1 MVAFS
6 VLIPV
11 FNSEDYLREC
21 IDSVLKQT
29 YTNFEIILVDD
40 GSADKSG
47 DICEE
52 YSALDRR
59 IKVIRQRNQG
69 PTIARIAAFQRAS
82 GRYVIY
88 MDSDDLWDEQLL
100 EKVQRTIESYNC
112 DIVSFR
118 WKYIDHEGKYLD
130 EFSSRYPEENILY
143 DIRVLM
149 IKFLTED
156 VENSLWKRTVR
167 RDCIDP
173 FQITSLSAIKDIY
186 LGEDMVQSF
195 IMIKDCKN
203 MIYLDQPLY
212 NYRVNP
218 KGLTHDMTAKPI
230 IGVATARQYLWDI
243 LNQSKFNQPEYKR
256 MLEKSFWE
264 HYLTDLVNIA
274 ALYNVKI
281 LKETAI
287 EIRNQNIYIV
297 TKNKVRGYDLSIKR
311 RILYYLEQSE
321 RWRCFWIIARIY
333 KRLIS

>member
-100 EKVQRTIESYNC
+100 EKVQRTIESY
-112 DIVSFR
+112 
-118 WKYIDHEGKYLD
+118 
-130 EFSSRYPEENILY
+130 
-143 DIRVLM
+143 
-149 IKFLTED
+149 
-156 VENSLWKRTVR
+156 
-167 RDCIDP
+167 
-173 FQITSLSAIKDIY
+173 
-186 LGEDMVQSF
+186 
-195 IMIKDCKN
+195 KN
-203 MIYLDQPLY
+203 F
-212 NYRVNP
+212 VN
-218 KGLTHDMTAKPI
+218 L
-230 IGVATARQYLWDI
+230 
-243 LNQSKFNQPEYKR
+243 
-256 MLEKSFWE
+256 
-264 HYLTDLVNIA
+264 
-274 ALYNVKI
+274 
-281 LKETAI
+281 
-287 EIRNQNIYIV
+287 
-297 TKNKVRGYDLSIKR
+297 
-311 RILYYLEQSE
+311 
-321 RWRCFWIIARIY
+321 
-333 KRLIS
+333 